1 MSSVQ
6 VHRVDSRGNRWLKT
20 TVSDQIIDDMNE
32 VLDRWMT
39 VEQEQCDATKLKAF
53 QLFWPSMRN
62 HLFLKGMCS
71 KDFFYAY
78 KDMPGDTHVFVC
90 TKGQHKGSAMCY
102 EGECDMHF
110 ASHADWNLIMVQAD
124 CM

>member
-1 MSSVQ
+1 MPSVQ
-6 VHRVDSRGNRWLKT
+6 IHRVDNRGNRWLKT
-20 TVSDQIIDDMNE
+20 TVSDQIIDDMNR

-39 VEQEQCDATKLKAF
+39 VEQEKCDATKSKAF
-53 QLFWPSMRN
+53 KVFDIPVVNDLD
-62 HLFLKGMCS
+62 LKGMCS
-71 KDFFYAY
+71 DDFFYAHNQC
-78 KDMPGDTHVFVC
+78 DRHVFVC